1 MLQQSES
8 ENKENN
14 EMLQSIRIHHPSNQY
29 SIISV
34 EENQS
39 QHNLEDVSSQ
49 IVVREDS
56 ISDNINPHSCS
67 SEDLINT
74 EADHT
79 SLASCNSING
89 NREDAEQCTTVPS
102 KSVAMKVHTA
112 SISTP
117 SSFEKTIS
125 SHEIIS
131 HGKCY
136 STSREYNH
144 GQCGLNNLGNTCFM
158 NSILQ
163 CVNNIPPLV
172 KHYCDPRNK
181 SWLSYNNHPVSREF
195 ANLVQSMRIYD
206 TVRPAALKSA
216 VSKYAPLFGGYG
228 QQDSHEYL
236 TALLDALHQES
247 LTQTEESDSGERS
260 IITDLFQGQME
271 YTIKC
276 SAASRCQ
283 NVTIT
288 TDPFLDIPVFIDEK
302 FTSSPMFKVR
312 FFTMDGCEKII
323 YFPYS
328 STHTIQSIIDYLK
341 NTTSYS
347 SRRSII
353 AMKVSADNKFFARYR
368 LSTILEKINDQLTMF
383 YEIDDSNMNPMTICW
398 ILGENLDDTSQISYH
413 PPLLLKLP
421 ECNYNEHLRN
431 CLSNHFNSSDLVYDI
446 SDDSIC
452 DMDIT
457 TAFSVSCTTKTILIN
472 FDEERI
478 QQLRSHFPTQQ
489 KNALRQ
495 MQQLSNVTLEQC
507 LINNLSVVERMSS
520 SSTWFCSYCQ
530 RNRQLTKENRILSL
544 PPVLIIHLKRFDLE
558 SLPPRRKINTF
569 VKYPLELNMTQFL
582 SSATSDNEQIYDLI
596 GVSVHSGS
604 FEGGHYIAYA
614 KTASGWFCF
623 NDSSVNPINETEV
636 ISQNA
641 YVLFYLRRA

>member
-288 TDPFLDIPVFIDEK
+288 TDPFLDIPVFIDEAMSPSSSAEIAAVLSNEQARRDSDASYHIWPHTMNILCCGWILLTK
-302 FTSSPMFKVR
+302 CGTLLKSLFTALCWLNYYIIMRMWYSCDSRSKHAIFGNFYRRVSTFTSENPQP
-312 FFTMDGCEKII
+312 C
-323 YFPYS
+323 
-328 STHTIQSIIDYLK
+328 
-341 NTTSYS
+341 
-347 SRRSII
+347 
-353 AMKVSADNKFFARYR
+353 
-368 LSTILEKINDQLTMF
+368 
-383 YEIDDSNMNPMTICW
+383 DSV
-398 ILGENLDDTSQISYH
+398 L
-413 PPLLLKLP
+413 
-421 ECNYNEHLRN
+421 
-431 CLSNHFNSSDLVYDI
+431 
-446 SDDSIC
+446 
-452 DMDIT
+452 
-457 TAFSVSCTTKTILIN
+457 
-472 FDEERI
+472 
-478 QQLRSHFPTQQ
+478 
-489 KNALRQ
+489 
-495 MQQLSNVTLEQC
+495 LEQC
-507 LINNLSVVERMSS
+507 LKNNICIVERTSS
-520 SSTWFCSYCQ
+520 NSTWFCPHCQ

-544 PPVLIIHLKRFDLE
+544 PQVLIIHLKRFDME
-558 SLPPRRKINTF
+558 SSSHRKIETF
-569 VKYPLELNMTQFL
+569 VKYPLELNMTKFL
-582 SSATSDNEQIYDLI
+582 SSPTLGEEHVYDLI
-596 GVSVHSGS
+596 GVCLHSGS
-604 FEGGHYIAYA
+604 FERGHYIAYI
-614 KTASGWFCF
+614 KKISGWYCF
-623 NDSSVNPINETEV
+623 NDSFVNSISVNDV
-636 ISQNA
+636 ISRNA
-641 YVLFYLRRA
+641 YILFYLKRAC